1 MLDAIDFLLNRAE
14 QLWFPHPT
22 QLPSPMSELFL
33 ASFLG
38 LLSLSLSLSLIQ
50 NKTLAPLLPFLQR
63 IDPVTDL
70 RILQLCLPFYPVTC
84 GYDRKSPKYR
94 EEAERAG
101 TTKSVKK
108 HVQADRSGITT
119 DFALPPPPPRPS
131 HNAYS
136 QSISPIEA
144 FIVQK

>member
-1 MLDAIDFLLNRAE
+1 MVPPSN
-14 QLWFPHPT
+14 PT
-22 QLPSPMSELFL
+22 PLADVGALF
-33 ASFLG
+33 
-38 LLSLSLSLSLIQ
+38 SLFFGTPLSLSLIQ

>member
-1 MLDAIDFLLNRAE
+1 MPSISCLAE
-14 QLWFPHPT
+14 QPVRCPPVLTPPRA
-22 QLPSPMSELFL
+22 LF
-33 ASFLG
+33 
-38 LLSLSLSLSLIQ
+38 SLFFEGPPFSLIE
-50 NKTLAPLLPFLQR
+50 NKTLALPLPFLQR

-84 GYDRKSPKYR
+84 GYDRKFPKYR
-94 EEAERAG
+94 EQSEAEQSRAG
-101 TTKSVKK
+101 TKSVKK
-108 HVQADRSGITT
+108 HVQADRSGITR
-119 DFALPPPPPRPS
+119 DFALRPPSLLSLSP